1 MNSNKLI
8 SFLLLLLVLTSSCK
22 DKDADS
28 ELLLFNN
35 ELIITLEPGKWV
47 YYSISDSI
55 VRGKS
60 DIGSEE
66 QDLEW
71 KDRLDWDIALSEYG
85 IRTNSGTSGRGNG
98 GLSIISDSV
107 YNNNSFEAIAGLRYY
122 VDTLGVAVSRP
133 LTE

>member
-8 SFLLLLLVLTSSCK
+8 SFLLLLLVFTSSCK

-28 ELLLFNN
+28 ELQLFNN

>member
-8 SFLLLLLVLTSSCK
+8 SFLLLLLVFTSSCK

-28 ELLLFNN
+28 ELQLFNN

-66 QDLEW
+66 QDMEW